1 MCVCV
6 SVRGLVAR
14 IPATKQTLSSM
25 RVCLSA
31 PSLLEIFR
39 KKAGKRDDSLIREKS
54 SCFHNKTAIFFG
66 SLSAIANSREMC
78 NMRNG
83 AAKAASHSAGFIHLK
98 DVTELVFWKIK
109 SSEQNGRQN
118 GGEGLLDGC
127 GHPTSSDEGSS
138 MGVLWCSPL
147 IWKSYI
153 TKSQTSSSLT
163 TRPIKCIT
171 ELD

>member
-1 MCVCV
+1 MLELRKEEKAKLVIACAHVCVCV

-39 KKAGKRDDSLIREKS
+39 KKAGKRDDSLTLEKS

-98 DVTELVFWKIK
+98 DVTELIFWIIK
-109 SSEQNGRQN
+109 SFSRKENKMEAR
-118 GGEGLLDGC
+118 GC
-127 GHPTSSDEGSS
+127 
-138 MGVLWCSPL
+138 
-147 IWKSYI
+147 
-153 TKSQTSSSLT
+153 LT
-163 TRPIKCIT
+163 FVGIQQVQMR
-171 ELD
+171 DR